1 MGPKPPEA
9 QSGELFRQP
18 LIEQLNGRHPL
29 VRLAAVIDWQEI
41 ERTFGAHFAST
52 TGRPALPPRL
62 VAGLLYLQHAYDC
75 SDEAAVNTW
84 VETRTGNTS
93 RARPGSR
100 QKYPS
105 IRRASRG
112 GESASARK
120 ASRRC

>member
-62 VAGLLYLQHAYDC
+62 VAGLLYLQTPTTAPTKPP
-75 SDEAAVNTW
+75 STPGSR
-84 VETRTGNTS
+84 TRTGNTS

-120 ASRRC
+120 VSRPC